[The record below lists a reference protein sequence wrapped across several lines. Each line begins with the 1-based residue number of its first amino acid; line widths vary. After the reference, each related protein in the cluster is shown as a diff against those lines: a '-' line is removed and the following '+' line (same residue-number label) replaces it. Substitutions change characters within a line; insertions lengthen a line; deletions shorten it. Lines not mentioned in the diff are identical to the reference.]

1 MITVDAQN
9 KKLGRL
15 ASEVAI
21 LLMGKD
27 LTDFA
32 KNRIPDRDI
41 KVTNVNKLDIDE
53 RKKLTKEYRHYTGFP
68 GGLKTETLGHLIAR
82 KGNAEAVRKAVRG
95 MLPANKL
102 RPAMLKHL
110 IIED

>member
-27 LTDFA
+27 QTDFA
-32 KNRIPDRDI
+32 KNRIPERDV
-41 KVTNVNKLDIDE
+41 KVVNVSKLDIDE
-53 RKKLTKEYRHYTGFP
+53 RKKLQKEYTHYTGYP
-68 GGLKTETLGHLIAR
+68 GGLRTETLGHLIER
-82 KGNAEAVRKAVRG
+82 KGNAEALRKAVRG
-95 MLPANKL
+95 MLPSNKL
-102 RPAMLKHL
+102 RPRMLKHL
-110 IIED
+110 IIEE

>member
-27 LTDFA
+27 QTDFA
-32 KNRIPDRDI
+32 RNKIPDRDV
-41 KVTNVNKLDIDE
+41 KVINVSKLDIDE
-53 RKKLTKEYRHYTGFP
+53 RKKATKEYVRYTGYP
-68 GGLKTETLGHLIAR
+68 GGLKTEKLGALIAR
-82 KGNAEAVRKAVRG
+82 QGNAEALRKAVRG
-95 MLPANKL
+95 MLPGNKL
-102 RPAMLKHL
+102 RPLMLKHL

>member
-1 MITVDAQN
+1 MITIDAQN

-27 LTDFA
+27 KTDFA
-32 KNRIPDRDI
+32 RNTFPQREV
-41 KVTNVNKLDIDE
+41 KVINVSKLDIDE
-53 RKKLTKEYRHYTGFP
+53 RKKLAKEYTHYTGFP
-68 GGLKTETLGHLIAR
+68 GGLRTETLGHLIAR
-82 KGNAEAVRKAVRG
+82 KGNGEALRKAVRG

-102 RPAMLKHL
+102 RPKMLKNL
-110 IIED
+110 IIEE